1 MQKRAATELIKT
13 AMQILA
19 LLCLAAYFSLL
30 FHKAFLDLPTLARQ
44 YAGSD
49 FWPAL
54 GRHFLRNLGG
64 G

>member
-1 MQKRAATELIKT
+1 MQKRNFTELIKT
-13 AMQILA
+13 ALQILA
-19 LLCLAAYFSLL
+19 LLCLAAYFGLL
-30 FHKAFLDLPTLARQ
+30 FHKAFLDISSLAKQ
-44 YAGSD
+44 YLGSD